1 MVRIRSVDDI
11 DTRYRMLYSFCCLI
25 LVVLCQSAFSA
36 EEAEKQIGLSLQQSI
51 ALALE
56 SNLNIRIQRI
66 SPQIQDA
73 LITRAKGRF
82 DPVISFGPDAD
93 WSEEPSLTPFISGAD
108 VRTSNAQGFVL
119 GFDDPIFMGGSYGLT
134 FNSNRSESNSTR
146 QTVNPAYRSDL
157 TINVTQPLL
166 EGFGTVNNASI
177 AIARNNKDISLLQLK
192 AQLIDTL
199 SQVQK
204 TYWELVFARE
214 NLNAQQLTLKQA
226 RDLLTVNRRRRE
238 VGKATV
244 SDVLQAQA
252 AVASR
257 EADVIAAQDTIK
269 DVEDRLKR
277 ITNMIQDEALWGV
290 SILPVDLP
298 PFETV
303 NVDLGESVAAALQN
317 RPEYAQ
323 ATIDLENSNIAIK
336 FAKNQRLPRLDLE
349 GSLAFNGLDGQL
361 DDALSQ
367 VRKIEHDS
375 WRVGLFLRVPLGDRA
390 AKGEL
395 KRSQLEKEQGLLALQ
410 NLEQQIITDVREA
423 VRQLETNRKRIE
435 ATKVAEDFA
444 RQTLAAE
451 NKKYEV
457 GLSTSLD
464 LLQFQAILANV
475 SRDSLRSIIDYRQS
489 IVALYQALGVTLVQL
504 NIEFE

>member
-1 MVRIRSVDDI
+1 MKKKYQIRYI
-11 DTRYRMLYSFCCLI
+11 LCCM
-25 LVVLCQSAFSA
+25 
-36 EEAEKQIGLSLQQSI
+36 SI
-51 ALALE
+51 AILCKGTLFAQEETNERIELTLVKAISLTLE

-66 SPQIQDA
+66 SPQIQDVLVTQA
-73 LITRAKGRF
+73 QGRF
-82 DPVISFGPDAD
+82 DPIILLGSDAD
-93 WSEEPSLTPFISGAD
+93 WSEQPSLTPFITGAD

-119 GFDDPIFMGGSYGLT
+119 GFDDPIFTGGSYGLT
-134 FNSNRSESNSTR
+134 FNSNRSESNSIR
-146 QTVNPAYRSDL
+146 QTVNPAYGSDFA
-157 TINVTQPLL
+157 INITQPLL
-166 EGFGTVNNASI
+166 EGFGRVNNASI
-177 AIARNNKDISLLQLK
+177 TIARNNKDISRLQLK
-192 AQLIDTL
+192 IQLINTL
-199 SQVQK
+199 SQVQN

-214 NLNAQQLTLKQA
+214 NLKVQELALKQA
-226 RDLLTVNRRRRE
+226 YDLLTVNQRRKE
-238 VGKATV
+238 VGKATI

-257 EADVIAAQDTIK
+257 EADVIAAQDVIS

-277 ITNMIQDEALWGV
+277 ITNLIQNEALWRV
-290 SILPVDLP
+290 SITPVDLP

-303 NVDLGESVAAALQN
+303 DVNLSESITTALQN
-317 RPEYAQ
+317 RPEYTQ
-323 ATIDLENSNIAIK
+323 AKIDLENSDISIK
-336 FAKNQRLPRLDLE
+336 VAKNQRLPRLDLE

-361 DDALSQ
+361 ADAFSQ
-367 VRKIEHDS
+367 VGTVEYDS
-375 WRVGLFLRVPLGDRA
+375 WRVGLFLRVPIGDRTS
-390 AKGEL
+390 KSEL

-410 NLEQQIITDVREA
+410 NLEQRIITEVREA
-423 VRQLETNRKRIE
+423 VRQLDTDRKRIE

-464 LLQFQAILANV
+464 LLQFQAILANA

-489 IVALYQALGVTLVQL
+489 VVVLYQTLGVTLIQL